1 MSRVVTFI
9 IGIVLVVGAFAG
21 FLFWGSIANPPPF
34 AVVVALRDIAPGQ
47 EITQDYLTVDEQII
61 NPRVAQRFVLE
72 GELNQYLGSV
82 AMENIFAGEPLT
94 KLRLVTGNVALRSKR
109 LATAL
114 ADKRLTAMV
123 LPVSAKSSPSE
134 IVPGDLVDV
143 IWGVGSSGAL
153 HTPDQAFPSA
163 SIPPGRPS
171 PTPKPQP
178 PQPNQQP
185 APAAPDA
192 VVLPVAKAI
201 LQRVVVARVN
211 FQQLPNPNYA
221 GSASFGGG
229 QQSSREPQ
237 FLQGP
242 IDSLVLLVP
251 QETQEM
257 VAFAMSNGDL
267 HVSLLSSQVE
277 PGDIKPLP
285 GVMWSDVLDGM
296 LVNRKNAGQPALDNL
311 DYLLSVSVPMSG
323 TTAISP
329 TVTISPTI
337 PSGASALPVAPA
349 ATPAKR
355 P

>member
-9 IGIVLVVGAFAG
+9 TGIVLVVGAFAG
-21 FLFWGSIANPPPF
+21 FLFWGSVANPPPF
-34 AVVVALRDIAPGQ
+34 AVVVALRDIAPGA
-47 EITQDYLTVDEQII
+47 EITQDMLTVDEQII

-72 GELNQYLGSV
+72 GESDKYLGAV
-82 AMENIFAGEPLT
+82 ALENIFAGEPLT
-94 KLRLVTGNVALRSKR
+94 KLRLVTGNLALRSKR

-123 LPVSAKSSPSE
+123 LPVSDKSSPSD

-143 IWGVGSSGAL
+143 IWGVGAGGQL
-153 HTPDQAFPSA
+153 HTPDTTFPNTSA
-163 SIPPGRPS
+163 PNARPA

-178 PQPNQQP
+178 NQPT
-185 APAAPDA
+185 APPSPDA

-211 FQQLPNPNYA
+211 YQQVPNPNYVA
-221 GSASFGGG
+221 SASFGGG

-242 IDSLVLLVP
+242 ISSLVLLVP

-296 LVNRKNAGQPALDNL
+296 LANRKNAGQPALDNL
-311 DYLLSVSVPMSG
+311 DYLLSVSIPLSG
-323 TTAISP
+323 TTSISA

-337 PSGASALPVAPA
+337 SGGASALPTTAAP
-349 ATPAKR
+349 TPAKK